1 MAYTNQLLEKI
12 LTTSDLLN
20 FIGILFT
27 AIISLYIFKSDDSK
41 ILARERHDKLIFPL
55 FNLLEPSLYQNFQTD
70 ILNAALKIIET
81 NRNLADGD
89 LLNLHYLISK
99 SPSKDSFIKLCTYVD
114 KSYDKSCRKLG
125 LKTRSATYR
134 ILRHQYKNVFQLL
147 TYLSTYLILSLF
159 TAFFFMLFFLYA
171 IFILYSFYLSLG
183 TTTQNIF
190 LIIGMIFCILFLK
203 YCEKKL

>member
-1 MAYTNQLLEKI
+1 MTFTNQLLENI
-12 LTTSDLLN
+12 FTTSDLLN

-41 ILARERHDKLIFPL
+41 TFTRERHDKLIFPL
-55 FNLLEPSLYQNFQTD
+55 FNLLEPTLYQDFQID
-70 ILNAALKIIET
+70 ILNAASKIIET
-81 NRNLADGD
+81 NKNLADGD
-89 LLNLHYLISK
+89 LLNIHYLISK
-99 SPSKDSFIKLCTYVD
+99 SPSKDTFIKLCAYVD

-134 ILRHQYKNVFQLL
+134 ILRHQYKGIFQLL
-147 TYLSTYLILSLF
+147 IYLSTYLIMSLF
-159 TAFFFMLFFLYA
+159 VAFLFMLFFLYA
-171 IFILYSFYLSLG
+171 IFIMYSFYLSLS

-190 LIIGMIFCILFLK
+190 LIVGMIFCILFLK